1 MNFYCS
7 PLESSFPE
15 LIDLNTIKTKN
26 GWYVSLDNGWD
37 IRDDH
42 AFKGINSSWCRIEFK
57 EEFSITT
64 NELRDFP
71 IFYHDTCVT
80 NILRHTPLL
89 PTDGNVYWKDGKVQT
104 TWNKDFYPEYDGS
117 ALTFDQSHK
126 ILFNILCESVELFA
140 TNNSM
145 PIYIPMQGGLDSLT
159 VRSVFD
165 YLEVKYKFFDMPEQ
179 VPVQGKLQKKLK
191 CNVWGFGQVREM
203 DNSVIVTGFHGDEW
217 ILRNPY
223 YAHVLLSQ
231 QGKSIVDEF
240 DQVDQCYMKDYFNSN
255 YKSKCSEKT
264 TMTVHKLQTMMCN
277 DYQIWHLNKT
287 YFFSPLKHKGL
298 LQLLNADSNTIIEQ
312 VTKASLSKSIIEKCN
327 NQLLGKLDKVKNM
340 NDPIY
345 FPLDIDKNHNVIY
358 NN

>member
-165 YLEVKYKFFDMPEQ
+165 Y
-179 VPVQGKLQKKLK
+179 
-191 CNVWGFGQVREM
+191 
-203 DNSVIVTGFHGDEW
+203 
-217 ILRNPY
+217 
-223 YAHVLLSQ
+223 AHVLLSQ